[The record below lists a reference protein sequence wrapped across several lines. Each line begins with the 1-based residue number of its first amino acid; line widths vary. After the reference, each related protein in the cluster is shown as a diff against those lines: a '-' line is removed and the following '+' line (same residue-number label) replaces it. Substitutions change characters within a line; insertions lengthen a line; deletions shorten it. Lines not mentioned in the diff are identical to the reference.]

1 MRTAFIKTLVQMAAQ
16 DPDVYLIVGDLG
28 FSVVESF
35 KNLFPDRFINAG
47 IAEQNMIGV
56 AAGLCMAGK
65 KVFVYS
71 IVPFVTMRCFE
82 QIRVDLCYQN
92 LPVVLVGVGGGLDYG
107 QAGSTHHAIEDIAIM
122 RALPGMTVVAPANK
136 FETEQLLLQTKN
148 LTGPAYFRLSNN
160 QETEFY
166 KEQEINLG
174 KTAEIFY
181 SEQNLII
188 TTGNSLKLGMQ
199 ICAELK
205 KYNINIGLV
214 SMHTIKPLDTG
225 FLLKK
230 QKTLKSVFTIEEH
243 SVIGGLGDAVSSFIS
258 QNFEN
263 KILFKSFGIQDFYF
277 HEIGSGNYL
286 REKAGLSVDC
296 IAKKILQKTDFI

>member
-1 MRTAFIKTLVQMAAQ
+1 
-16 DPDVYLIVGDLG
+16 
-28 FSVVESF
+28 
-35 KNLFPDRFINAG
+35 
-47 IAEQNMIGV
+47 
-56 AAGLCMAGK
+56 
-65 KVFVYS
+65 
-71 IVPFVTMRCFE
+71 
-82 QIRVDLCYQN
+82 QN
-92 LPVVLVGVGGGLDYG
+92 LPVVLIGVGGGLDYG

-122 RALPGMTVVAPANK
+122 RALPNMTVVAPANK
-136 FETEQLLLQTKN
+136 FESEQLLLQTKN
-148 LTGPAYFRLSNN
+148 LTGPVYFRLSNN

-166 KEQEINLG
+166 EEQEIRLG
-174 KTAEIFY
+174 KATEIFY

-199 ICAELK
+199 ICTELK
-205 KYNINIGLV
+205 KYNIDMGLV
-214 SMHTIKPLDTG
+214 SMHTIKSLDTE

-286 REKAGLSVDC
+286 REKAGLSVNC
-296 IAKKILQKTDFI
+296 IAKEILQKMKFFDYNFLV